1 MWQAIELVSEMVD
14 VMADTVTGID
24 DVRELFDVCETV
36 LSTVKTG
43 EVVLIDSIDVSTKY
57 KAKETL
63 RPYHGSVT
71 CISFFLTSV

>member
-57 KAKETL
+57 
-63 RPYHGSVT
+63 
-71 CISFFLTSV
+71 

>member
-1 MWQAIELVSEMVD
+1 MVD
-14 VMADTVTGID
+14 VMAETMTGID

-43 EVVLIDSIDVSTKY
+43 EVVLIDSVDVSRKY

-63 RPYHGSVT
+63 PPYRGS
-71 CISFFLTSV
+71 ISCVSLSL